1 VSDEWTPTAGE
12 TPIDPS
18 GLKDRSIKTRS
29 QLHLVEAENIR
40 KAMVKYLAATP
51 SASQSPFT
59 YDWLLKLHGEMFG
72 DVWEWAGV
80 VRTRNLSLGI
90 SWEQIGQQLG
100 GFVLDIQAW
109 DKRENFLLE
118 QAVEIHHRMVCIHP
132 FENGNGRWARLLANI
147 WLRQHGKPAIEWPES
162 AVDEQASSI
171 RSEYIA
177 AIVEADNHHLEPL
190 MKLHR
195 RYWPV
200 E

>member
-1 VSDEWTPTAGE
+1 VSREWIPIAGE

-18 GLKDRSIKTRS
+18 GLKDRSIKTRG
-29 QLHLVEAENIR
+29 QLISVEAENIR
-40 KAMVKYLAATP
+40 KAIVKYLAAAP

-59 YDWLLKLHGEMFG
+59 YDWLLKIHGEMFG
-72 DVWEWAGV
+72 DVWKWAGM
-80 VRTRNLSLGI
+80 VRTHNLSLGV
-90 SWEQIGQQLG
+90 SWEQIGQRLG

-109 DKRENFLLE
+109 EDREDLLLE
-118 QAVEIHHRMVCIHP
+118 QAVEIHHRAVLIHP
-132 FENGNGRWARLLANI
+132 FENGNGRWARLLASI
-147 WLRQHGKPAIEWPES
+147 WLRRHGKPAIEWPES
-162 AVDEQASSI
+162 RVGQQASPI

-190 MKLHR
+190 TELHR